1 MDRYLGMSKGKHAAE
16 MTILKIMAA
25 SRYKRYKNGTLR
37 EQVLKAL
44 EG

>member
-25 SRYKRYKNGTLR
+25 SRYKRYKNENLR
-37 EQVLKAL
+37 EQVLKDL
-44 EG
+44 KK